1 MQYIDEL
8 LTNTRIFNKSC
19 DNSGFFFWKPR
30 DKEDFTMVQ
39 VSSEKTVKTQTML
52 EKVLT
57 MTPTARVERLRE
69 SYLNLK
75 TTASIDRRV

>member
-1 MQYIDEL
+1 
-8 LTNTRIFNKSC
+8 
-19 DNSGFFFWKPR
+19 
-30 DKEDFTMVQ
+30 MVQ